1 MKNKEKQLFT
11 HCCRKLSFCRDY
23 VLFGGHFLLR
33 FGGVG
38 HRNILMDRVVEV
50 AQRVELPLLTL
61 DGDVELADTLKGEL
75 LLLDE
80 DADGVPHEPSG
91 HPKHLLG
98 HSGGQQDHLF
108 KDTS

>member
-38 HRNILMDRVVEV
+38 HRNILMDRG
-50 AQRVELPLLTL
+50 LNTHTPDL
-61 DGDVELADTLKGEL
+61 
-75 LLLDE
+75 
-80 DADGVPHEPSG
+80 
-91 HPKHLLG
+91 
-98 HSGGQQDHLF
+98 
-108 KDTS
+108 